1 MSGYAAEA
9 SNPTYRIGINPQNEG
24 GTGPLGKANRGRLNP
39 KYQGSLTGNIKT
51 RLGASVVDR
60 IPVYTGGIVDP
71 DPVVIGI

>member
-9 SNPTYRIGINPQNEG
+9 SNPTYWIGISLQNEG
-24 GTGPLGKANRGRLNP
+24 GTGPLGKAVRGRLNP
-39 KYQGSLTGNIKT
+39 KYQGSLTGNIKS

-71 DPVVIGI
+71 DPIVIGR